1 MFCVT
6 AQQLA
11 KILSV
16 SFFVMAAEDLTKNL
30 KNHGALCT
38 KFWQLRIRNP

>member
-1 MFCVT
+1 MFCDT
-6 AQQLA
+6 AQLLA
-11 KILSV
+11 NILRV
-16 SFFVMAAEDLTKNL
+16 SIFVMAAEDLTKNL